1 MHLLKYRV
9 FHFIDNYNPQ
19 YLIKLNKNINL
30 IYRNYKTKINIDE
43 LIEIKNFCKKNK
55 YKIYLANNYKLAI
68 KLRLNGVYLPSFN
81 KDFVKIIHQK
91 KNFDIL
97 GSAHNLKEVRIKE
110 KQGVKYLFLS
120 PLFKKNNKSL
130 GIYKFMNL
138 SKNTNLKIVALGGI
152 NNENIKLLKLI
163 KIKNISSISYIE
175 KLYE

>member
-1 MHLLKYRV
+1 MKYRV

-30 IYRNYKTKINIDE
+30 IYRNYKNKISINE
-43 LIEIKNFCKKNK
+43 LIKLKNFCKKNK
-55 YKIYLANNYKLAI
+55 YKIYLSNNYKLAI
-68 KLRLNGVYLPSFN
+68 KLNLNGVYLPSFN
-81 KDFVKIIHQK
+81 KDFIKIIHQN

-97 GSAHNLKEVRIKE
+97 GSAHNLKEIRIKE

-120 PLFKKNNKSL
+120 PIFKKNNKSL

-138 SKNTNLKIVALGGI
+138 SQKTKLQIVALGGI

-163 KIKNISSISYIE
+163 KLKNISSISYIK

>member
-1 MHLLKYRV
+1 MKYRV

-30 IYRNYKTKINIDE
+30 IYRNYKNKISINE
-43 LIEIKNFCKKNK
+43 LIELKNFCKKNK
-55 YKIYLANNYKLAI
+55 YKIYLSNNYKLAI
-68 KLRLNGVYLPSFN
+68 KLKLHGVYIPSFN
-81 KDFVKIIHQK
+81 KDFIKIIHQN

-97 GSAHNLKEVRIKE
+97 GSAHNLKEIRIKE

-120 PLFKKNNKSL
+120 PIFQKNNKSL

-138 SKNTNLKIVALGGI
+138 TKNTKLEIVALGGI
-152 NNENIKLLKLI
+152 NNKNIKLLKLI
-163 KIKNISSISYIE
+163 KLKNISLISYIK

>member
-1 MHLLKYRV
+1 MKYRV

-30 IYRNYKTKINIDE
+30 IYRNYKNKININE
-43 LIEIKNFCKKNK
+43 LIELKNFCKKNK
-55 YKIYLANNYKLAI
+55 YKIYLSNNYKLAI
-68 KLRLNGVYLPSFN
+68 KLKLNGVYIPSFN
-81 KDFVKIIHQK
+81 RDFIKIIQQN

-110 KQGVKYLFLS
+110 KQRVKYLFLS

-138 SKNTNLKIVALGGI
+138 SKNTKLEIVALGGI
-152 NNENIKLLKLI
+152 NSENIKLLKLI
-163 KIKNISSISYIE
+163 KLKNISLISYIK

>member
-1 MHLLKYRV
+1 MKYRV

-30 IYRNYKTKINIDE
+30 IYRNYKNKININE
-43 LIEIKNFCKKNK
+43 LIKLKNFCKKNK
-55 YKIYLANNYKLAI
+55 YKIYLSNNYKLAI
-68 KLRLNGVYLPSFN
+68 KLNLNGVYLPSFN
-81 KDFVKIIHQK
+81 KDFIKIIHQN

-97 GSAHNLKEVRIKE
+97 GSAHNLKEIRIKE

-120 PLFKKNNKSL
+120 PIFKKNNKSL
-130 GIYKFMNL
+130 GIFKFMNL
-138 SKNTNLKIVALGGI
+138 SQKTKLQIVALGGI

-163 KIKNISSISYIE
+163 KLKNISSISYIK

>member
-1 MHLLKYRV
+1 MKYRV

-30 IYRNYKTKINIDE
+30 IYRNYKNKISINE
-43 LIEIKNFCKKNK
+43 LIELKNFCKKNK
-55 YKIYLANNYKLAI
+55 YKIYLSNNYKLAI
-68 KLRLNGVYLPSFN
+68 KLNLNGVYLPSFN
-81 KDFVKIIHQK
+81 RDFIKIIHQN

-97 GSAHNLKEVRIKE
+97 GSAHNLKEIRIKE

-120 PLFKKNNKSL
+120 PIFKKNNKSL

-138 SKNTNLKIVALGGI
+138 SQKTKLQIVALGGI

-163 KIKNISSISYIE
+163 KLKNISSISYIK

>member
-1 MHLLKYRV
+1 MHLLEYRV
-9 FHFIDNYNPQ
+9 FHFIERYNPQ
-19 YLIKLNKNINL
+19 YLKKLNKNINL
-30 IYRNYKTKINIDE
+30 IYRNYENKTNLNE
-43 LIEIKNFCKKNK
+43 LIELKNFCKKNK
-55 YKIYLANNYKLAI
+55 FKIYLSNNYKLAI
-68 KLRLNGVYLPSFN
+68 KLNLNGVYLPSFN
-81 KDFVKIIHQK
+81 KDFIKTIYQK
-91 KNFDIL
+91 KKFEIL

-110 KQGVKYLFLS
+110 KQRVKYLFLS
-120 PLFKKNNKSL
+120 PIFKKNNRSL